1 VCLLTTS
8 ATAKDYLNIRNF
20 LKKRSTNSRS
30 LVVNLEVYLCRH
42 VGECSKLMGQGLN
55 YHKEE
60 WGVIFTWKLDVMN
73 KYEKGK
79 HLVILLCKLRY
90 WGQFSNDDDW

>member
-1 VCLLTTS
+1 
-8 ATAKDYLNIRNF
+8 
-20 LKKRSTNSRS
+20 
-30 LVVNLEVYLCRH
+30 
-42 VGECSKLMGQGLN
+42 MGQGLN